1 MIINIAKIVPGYQ
14 SRADITLNIHSLLEF
29 SIIMGSLNLAQKII
43 SSHLVD
49 GRMEPGQEI
58 GLKVDRVLMQDA
70 TGTMACLQF
79 EAMGIPRVKVEQA
92 AIYVDHNILQ
102 TGFENGDD
110 HRFLQTFASKYGIYY
125 SKPGNGICHQVNLER
140 FSVPGKL
147 LIGSDSHTPTAGGA
161 GMMAIGVGG
170 LDVAVAMAGAPFYTK
185 MPKIVGVKL
194 IGKLSQW
201 VTAKDIIL
209 EMLRR
214 LTVKGGVGK
223 IFEYYGEGIQSLG
236 VPQRGTICNMGAELG
251 ATTSLFES
259 DEITFDYLTRQGRP
273 QDYRQIAADTGCTYD
288 ENMEINLSELEPM
301 IALPGSPDAVHK
313 VRDVQGSDVQQVLI
327 GSCTN
332 SSYVEMMT
340 VAHVLK
346 GKKVHPNV
354 TMAINPGSRQVLETV
369 ARDGSIYNIIASG
382 ARLLESG
389 CQGCIGMGSAP
400 GSDWISIRS
409 FNRNWPGRSGT
420 KDDKV
425 YLTSP
430 EVCVAC
436 AVTGKITDPRD
447 LGEYPNIPWPD
458 KFVIDD
464 SGIISPIPAD
474 HAEKVEVSRGPN
486 IRPLPLRQPME
497 SVLQGEVLI
506 RVGDNIST
514 DAIMPAGAK
523 ILPLRSNVPAIS
535 EYVFYWLDPDFAKRA
550 KEKHG
555 GFIVGGENY
564 GQGSSREHAALAP
577 MYLGIK
583 GVIAKSFARIHRA
596 NLINFG
602 ILPFEFKNPSDFEL
616 LAQGTPITIEN
627 VLTGLKDGSKTMEAT
642 VANSKITL
650 KIDLTPRQ
658 REILVAGGLL
668 NYIRSSQLRS

>member
-1 MIINIAKIVPGYQ
+1 M
-14 SRADITLNIHSLLEF
+14 L
-29 SIIMGSLNLAQKII
+29 IMASPMNLAQKII
-43 SSHLVD
+43 SSHLAD
-49 GRMEPGQEI
+49 GKMEAGQEI
-58 GLKVDRVLMQDA
+58 GLRVDRVLMQDA

-79 EAMGIPRVKVEQA
+79 EAMGIPRVKVEHA

-110 HRFLQTFASKYGIYY
+110 HRFLQTFASKYGIHY

-140 FSVPGKL
+140 FSMPGKL

-194 IGKLSQW
+194 TGRLRPW

-214 LTVKGGVGK
+214 LTVKGGVGR
-223 IFEYYGEGIQSLG
+223 IFEYYGDGIKSLG

-251 ATTSLFES
+251 ATTSIFES
-259 DEITFDYLTRQGRP
+259 DEITLDYMTRQGRP
-273 QDYRQIAADTGCTYD
+273 EDYRRIAADQNCSFD
-288 ENMEINLSELEPM
+288 DHIEINLSELEPL
-301 IALPGSPDAVHK
+301 IALPGSPDAVRK
-313 VRDVQGSDVQQVLI
+313 VRDVQGADVHQVLI

-346 GKKVHPNV
+346 GRKIHPNV
-354 TMAINPGSRQVLETV
+354 TMAINPGSKQVLETV

-400 GSDWISIRS
+400 GTDWVSVRS

-447 LGEYPNIPWPD
+447 LGEYPDIPWPD
-458 KFVIDD
+458 KFAIDD
-464 SGIISPIPAD
+464 SGIVPPSPPNLAD
-474 HAEKVEVSRGPN
+474 SVTISRGPN

-506 RVGDNIST
+506 RVGDNVST

-523 ILPLRSNVPAIS
+523 ILPLRSNIPAIS

-550 KEKHG
+550 KEKHS

-577 MYLGIK
+577 MFLGVK
-583 GVIAKSFARIHRA
+583 AVIAKSFARIHRA

-602 ILPFEFKNPSDFEL
+602 IMPLEFQNSSDFDL
-616 LAQGTPITIEN
+616 LEQGTSVTIDN
-627 VLTGLKDGSKTMEAT
+627 VVSRLKDGSKDIEG
-642 VANSKITL
+642 VAGKDKNKLVL
-650 KIDLTPRQ
+650 KVDLTPRQ
-658 REILVAGGLL
+658 RQVLAAGGLL
-668 NYIRSSQLRS
+668 NHIRSTQHRS

>member
-1 MIINIAKIVPGYQ
+1 
-14 SRADITLNIHSLLEF
+14 
-29 SIIMGSLNLAQKII
+29 
-43 SSHLVD
+43 
-49 GRMEPGQEI
+49 MEPGQEI
-58 GLKVDRVLMQDA
+58 GLHVDRVLMQDA

-79 EAMGIPRVKVEQA
+79 EAMGMPRVKVEHA

-110 HRFLQTFASKYGIYY
+110 HRFLQTFASRYGIHY

-140 FSVPGKL
+140 FSMPGRL
-147 LIGSDSHTPTAGGA
+147 LVGSDSHTPTAGGA

-194 IGKLSQW
+194 TGRLRPW
-201 VTAKDIIL
+201 VTAKDVIL

-214 LTVKGGVGK
+214 LSVKGGIGR
-223 IFEYYGEGIQSLG
+223 IFEYYGEGIKSLG

-259 DEITFDYLTRQGRP
+259 DEITLDYMTRQGRP
-273 QDYRQIAADTGCTYD
+273 QDYSQISADPGCSYD
-288 ENMEINLSELEPM
+288 ENIEINLGELEPM
-301 IALPGSPDAVHK
+301 IALPGSPDAIHK
-313 VRDVQGSDVQQVLI
+313 VRDVQGADVHQVLI

-340 VAHVLK
+340 VAHVLA

-354 TMAINPGSRQVLETV
+354 TMAINPGSKQVLETV

-400 GSDWISIRS
+400 GTDWVSIRS

-458 KFVIDD
+458 KFVVDD
-464 SGIISPIPAD
+464 SGIVPPARPSEAD
-474 HAEKVEVSRGPN
+474 RVIVSRGPN
-486 IRPLPLRQPME
+486 IRPLPLRQKME
-497 SVLQGEVLI
+497 NTLSGEVLI

-523 ILPLRSNVPAIS
+523 ILPLRSNIPAIS

-550 KEKHG
+550 KEKQG

-577 MYLGIK
+577 MYLGVK
-583 GVIAKSFARIHRA
+583 AVMAKSFARIHRA

-602 ILPFEFKNPSDFEL
+602 ILPLEFQNNSDFDL
-616 LAQGTPITIEN
+616 LAQGRSMSIEGVADN
-627 VLTGLKDGSKTMEAT
+627 LEKGASAIEAVAGSDRIVFK
-642 VANSKITL
+642 V
-650 KIDLTPRQ
+650 DLTPRQ
-658 REILVAGGLL
+658 IKVMLSGGLL
-668 NYIRSSQLRS
+668 NYIRSQQGS

>member
-1 MIINIAKIVPGYQ
+1 
-14 SRADITLNIHSLLEF
+14 
-29 SIIMGSLNLAQKII
+29 
-43 SSHLVD
+43 
-49 GRMEPGQEI
+49 
-58 GLKVDRVLMQDA
+58 
-70 TGTMACLQF
+70 
-79 EAMGIPRVKVEQA
+79 
-92 AIYVDHNILQ
+92 
-102 TGFENGDD
+102 
-110 HRFLQTFASKYGIYY
+110 
-125 SKPGNGICHQVNLER
+125 
-140 FSVPGKL
+140 
-147 LIGSDSHTPTAGGA
+147 
-161 GMMAIGVGG
+161 
-170 LDVAVAMAGAPFYTK
+170 
-185 MPKIVGVKL
+185 
-194 IGKLSQW
+194 
-201 VTAKDIIL
+201 
-209 EMLRR
+209 
-214 LTVKGGVGK
+214 
-223 IFEYYGEGIQSLG
+223 
-236 VPQRGTICNMGAELG
+236 
-251 ATTSLFES
+251 
-259 DEITFDYLTRQGRP
+259 
-273 QDYRQIAADTGCTYD
+273 
-288 ENMEINLSELEPM
+288 MEINLSDLEPL
-301 IALPGSPDAVHK
+301 IALPGSPDAIHK
-313 VRDVQGSDVQQVLI
+313 VRDVQGTDVQQVLV

-346 GKKVHPNV
+346 GKKIHPDV
-354 TMAINPGSRQVLETV
+354 TMAINPGSKQVLETV

-400 GSDWISIRS
+400 GTDWVSIRS

-458 KFVIDD
+458 KFVLDD
-464 SGIISPIPAD
+464 SGIMPPLPAAE
-474 HAEKVEVSRGPN
+474 AEKAVISRGPN

-497 SVLQGEVLI
+497 PFLQGEVLI

-577 MYLGIK
+577 MYLGVK
-583 GVIAKSFARIHRA
+583 AVVAKSFARIHRA

-602 ILPFEFKNPSDFEL
+602 ILPLEFQNSADFDSLE
-616 LAQGTPITIEN
+616 QGTPLLIDN
-627 VLTGLKDGSKTMEAT
+627 VIGALKEGGKSLEA
-642 VANSKITL
+642 AIGKDKDKIVL
-650 KIDLTPRQ
+650 KVDFTPRQ
-658 REILVAGGLL
+658 RNVILAGGLL
-668 NYIRSSQLRS
+668 NYIRSSSSSATAATTTTTTPQRS

>member
-1 MIINIAKIVPGYQ
+1 M
-14 SRADITLNIHSLLEF
+14 
-29 SIIMGSLNLAQKII
+29 NLAQKII
-43 SSHLVD
+43 SSHLAD
-49 GRMEPGQEI
+49 GKMEPGQEI

-79 EAMGIPRVKVEQA
+79 EAMGIPRVKVEHA

-110 HRFLQTFASKYGIYY
+110 HRFLQTFAAKYGIHY

-140 FSVPGKL
+140 FSIPGKL

-194 IGKLSQW
+194 TGKLRPW

-223 IFEYYGEGIQSLG
+223 IFEYYGEGIRSLG

-251 ATTSLFES
+251 ATTSLFEA
-259 DEITFDYLTRQGRP
+259 DEITLDYMTRQGRAS
-273 QDYRQIAADTGCTYD
+273 DYKRTAADPGCAYD
-288 ENMEINLSELEPM
+288 ENMEINLDTLEPL
-301 IALPGSPDAVHK
+301 IALPGSPDAIHK
-313 VRDVQGSDVQQVLI
+313 VRDVQGTDVQQVLI

-346 GKKVHPNV
+346 GKKIHPDV
-354 TMAINPGSRQVLETV
+354 TMAINPGSKQVLETV
-369 ARDGSIYNIIASG
+369 ARDGSIYDIIASG

-400 GSDWISIRS
+400 GTDWISIRS

-458 KFVIDD
+458 RFVVDD
-464 SGIISPIPAD
+464 SGIVPPLSASEAD
-474 HAEKVEVSRGPN
+474 SAVISRGPN

-497 SVLQGEVLI
+497 PVLQGEVLI

-535 EYVFYWLDPDFAKRA
+535 EYVFYWLDPGFAKRA
-550 KEKHG
+550 SDKHG

-577 MYLGIK
+577 MYLGVK

-602 ILPFEFKNPSDFEL
+602 ILPLEFENPADFEKL
-616 LAQGTPITIEN
+616 EQGTPVVIEN
-627 VLTGLKDGSKTMEAT
+627 VISILKDASKTIDAVSGKDKT
-642 VANSKITL
+642 KIVL
-650 KIDLTPRQ
+650 KADFTPRQ
-658 REILVAGGLL
+658 RKVILAGGLL
-668 NYIRSSQLRS
+668 NYIRSAQHRS

>member
-1 MIINIAKIVPGYQ
+1 
-14 SRADITLNIHSLLEF
+14 
-29 SIIMGSLNLAQKII
+29 
-43 SSHLVD
+43 
-49 GRMEPGQEI
+49 
-58 GLKVDRVLMQDA
+58 
-70 TGTMACLQF
+70 
-79 EAMGIPRVKVEQA
+79 
-92 AIYVDHNILQ
+92 
-102 TGFENGDD
+102 
-110 HRFLQTFASKYGIYY
+110 
-125 SKPGNGICHQVNLER
+125 
-140 FSVPGKL
+140 
-147 LIGSDSHTPTAGGA
+147 
-161 GMMAIGVGG
+161 MMAIGVGG

-185 MPKIVGVKL
+185 MPKIVGVRL
-194 IGKLSQW
+194 TGKLRPW
-201 VTAKDIIL
+201 VTAKDVIL

-223 IFEYYGEGIQSLG
+223 IFEYYGEGIKSLG

-259 DEITFDYLTRQGRP
+259 DEITRDYLARQGRAD
-273 QDYRQIAADTGCTYD
+273 DYVQVSADPGCTYD
-288 ENMEINLSELEPM
+288 DNIEINLSELEPM

-313 VRDVQGSDVQQVLI
+313 VRDVQGTDVHQVLI

-340 VAHVLK
+340 VAHVLR
-346 GKKVHPNV
+346 GKKIHPDV
-354 TMAINPGSRQVLETV
+354 TMAINPGSKQVLETV
-369 ARDGSIYNIIASG
+369 ARDGSIYHIIASG

-400 GSDWISIRS
+400 GTDWVSIRS

-458 KFVIDD
+458 RFVLDD
-464 SGIISPIPAD
+464 SGIVAPLAPN
-474 HAEKVEVSRGPN
+474 HAESAVISRGPN

-497 SVLQGEVLI
+497 PALHGEVLI

-577 MYLGIK
+577 MYLGVK
-583 GVIAKSFARIHRA
+583 AVIAKSFARIHRA

-602 ILPFEFKNPSDFEL
+602 ILPLEFQTPLDFENL
-616 LAQGTPITIEN
+616 EQGTEIAIEN
-627 VLTGLKDGSKTMEAT
+627 VITVLKEGGGTINAVSGKDKKNM
-642 VANSKITL
+642 VL

-658 REILVAGGLL
+658 RSVLLGGGLL
-668 NYIRSSQLRS
+668 NYIRSTQQRE

>member
-1 MIINIAKIVPGYQ
+1 M
-14 SRADITLNIHSLLEF
+14 D
-29 SIIMGSLNLAQKII
+29 
-43 SSHLVD
+43 
-49 GRMEPGQEI
+49 PGQEI
-58 GLKVDRVLMQDA
+58 GLRVDRALMQDA

-79 EAMGIPRVKVEQA
+79 EAMGIPRVKVEHA

-110 HRFLQTFASKYGIYY
+110 HRFLQTFASKYGIHY

-147 LIGSDSHTPTAGGA
+147 LVGSDSHTPTAGGA
-161 GMMAIGVGG
+161 GMLAIGVGG

-194 IGKLSQW
+194 TGRLNPW
-201 VTAKDIIL
+201 VTAKDVIL

-223 IFEYYGEGIQSLG
+223 IFEYYGEGIKSFG
-236 VPQRGTICNMGAELG
+236 VPQRGTVCNMGAELG
-251 ATTSLFES
+251 ATTSIFES
-259 DEITFDYLTRQGRP
+259 DEVTLDYMTRQARP
-273 QDYRQIAADTGCTYD
+273 QDYSRVAADAGCSYD
-288 ENMEINLSELEPM
+288 ENMEIDLGELEPM
-301 IALPGSPDAVHK
+301 IAMPGSPDAVRK
-313 VRDVQGSDVQQVLI
+313 VRDVQGADVQQVLI

-332 SSYVEMMT
+332 SSYTELMT
-340 VAHVLK
+340 VAHVLR

-354 TMAINPGSRQVLETV
+354 TMAINPGSKQVLETV

-400 GSDWISIRS
+400 GTDWISIRS

-425 YLTSP
+425 FLTSP

-447 LGEYPNIPWPD
+447 LGEYPSIPWPD
-458 KFVIDD
+458 RYVIDD
-464 SGIISPIPAD
+464 SGIVEPAPTSEAD
-474 HAEKVEVSRGPN
+474 RVVISRGPN
-486 IRPLPLRQPME
+486 IKPLPLKQPME
-497 SVLQGEVLI
+497 ADVEGEVLI

-523 ILPLRSNVPAIS
+523 ILPLRSNIPAIS
-535 EYVFYWLDPDFAKRA
+535 DYVFYWLDPDFAKRA
-550 KEKHG
+550 KEKGG

-583 GVIAKSFARIHRA
+583 AVIAKSFARIHRA

-602 ILPFEFKNPSDFEL
+602 IIPFELQNASDFDA
-616 LAQGTPITIEN
+616 LAQGSRIKMDGIAEVLRSGGKSIEAIAEA
-627 VLTGLKDGSKTMEAT
+627 GKKKIPLK
-642 VANSKITL
+642 V
-650 KIDLTPRQ
+650 DLTARQ
-658 REILVAGGLL
+658 RQVLLAGGLL
-668 NYIRSSQLRS
+668 NYIRSGQSRT

>member
-1 MIINIAKIVPGYQ
+1 MPSQ
-14 SRADITLNIHSLLEF
+14 
-29 SIIMGSLNLAQKII
+29 NLAQKII
-43 SSHLVD
+43 STHLVD
-49 GRMEPGQEI
+49 GKMEPGQEI

-79 EAMGIPRVKVEQA
+79 EAMGIPRVKVEHA

-110 HRFLQTFASKYGIYY
+110 HRFLQTFAEKYGIYY

-140 FSVPGKL
+140 FSIPSKL

-161 GMMAIGVGG
+161 GMLAIGVGG

-185 MPKIVGVKL
+185 MPKIVGVRL
-194 IGKLSQW
+194 TGTLRPW

-214 LTVKGGVGK
+214 LSVKGGVGK
-223 IFEYYGEGIQSLG
+223 IFEYYGEGIKNLG

-259 DEITFDYLTRQGRP
+259 DEVTLDYMTRQGRP
-273 QDYRQIAADTGCTYD
+273 QDYKRFAADPGCSYD
-288 ENMEINLSELEPM
+288 ENLEINLSELEPL
-301 IALPGSPDAVHK
+301 IAFPGSPDAVHK
-313 VRDVQGSDVQQVLI
+313 VRDVQGTNVHQVLI

-346 GKKVHPNV
+346 GRKVHSDV
-354 TMAINPGSRQVLETV
+354 TMAINPGSKQVLETV

-400 GSDWISIRS
+400 GTDWISIRS

-447 LGEYPNIPWPD
+447 LGEYPHIPWPD
-458 KFVIDD
+458 KFVLDD
-464 SGIISPIPAD
+464 SSIVPPAPAD
-474 HAEKVEVSRGPN
+474 KADKVQIARGPN
-486 IRPLPLRQPME
+486 IRPLPLRQLME
-497 SVLQGEVLI
+497 SVLQVEVLI

-535 EYVFYWLDPDFAKRA
+535 EYVFYWIDPDFAKRS

-577 MYLGIK
+577 MFLGIK

-602 ILPFEFKNPSDFEL
+602 IIPFEFENATDFEL
-616 LAQGTPITIEN
+616 LNQGTLITIEN
-627 VLTGLKDGSKTMEAT
+627 VVSSLKKGNKIMEAI
-642 VANSKITL
+642 ADKNKIIL
-650 KIDLTPRQ
+650 KVDLTPRQ
-658 REILVAGGLL
+658 REVLVAGGLL
-668 NYIRSSQLRS
+668 NYIKSTQQ